1 MAFAVADAGARDVGF
16 DDERGYGAGVIRASR
31 SARGRKVRSR
41 VLLPAWLRTSGNA
54 PRRRFARAERPC
66 HPASVST
73 SADFEA
79 AQARVKTLT
88 STPSPD
94 ELLELYALFK
104 QSTKGDVTGS
114 RPGMLDFKGRA
125 KFDAW
130 EKKKGLGRDAA
141 QKAYVELVSELEA
154 RYGKA

>member
-1 MAFAVADAGARDVGF
+1 VTSPRASPGCASRFRAEVAAPARDATTVT
-16 DDERGYGAGVIRASR
+16 GAHR
-31 SARGRKVRSR
+31 
-41 VLLPAWLRTSGNA
+41 PFAW
-54 PRRRFARAERPC
+54 AEPSC
-66 HPASVST
+66 HPPSVST

-104 QSTKGDVTGS
+104 QGTQGDVTGS

-130 EKKKGLGRDAA
+130 EKKKGLARDAA
-141 QKAYVELVSELEA
+141 QKAYVELVAKLEA

>member
-1 MAFAVADAGARDVGF
+1 MPALI
-16 DDERGYGAGVIRASR
+16 DDPPGE
-31 SARGRKVRSR
+31 
-41 VLLPAWLRTSGNA
+41 P
-54 PRRRFARAERPC
+54 PC
-66 HPASVST
+66 HPTSVST
-73 SADFEA
+73 AADFEA
-79 AQARVKTLT
+79 AQARVKTLRL
-88 STPSPD
+88 TPSPD

-104 QSTKGDVTGS
+104 QGTQGDVTGS

-141 QKAYVELVSELEA
+141 QKAYVELVANLEA